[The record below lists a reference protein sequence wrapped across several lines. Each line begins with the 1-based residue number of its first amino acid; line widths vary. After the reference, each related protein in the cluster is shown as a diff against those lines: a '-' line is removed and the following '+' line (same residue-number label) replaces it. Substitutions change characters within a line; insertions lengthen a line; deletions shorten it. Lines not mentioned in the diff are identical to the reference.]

1 MLIVAAI
8 AATSVIVRLWPVDA
22 GAPPLAS
29 RPIHLYQGPATPPA
43 VPPPTPTVSVAART
57 RPQPRL
63 AVVAAAPSAPV
74 PPVVEAQTTPAAP
87 EIAAAE
93 TPPAG
98 APAVD
103 VPIPMEVPVV
113 VADVSA
119 ADGSAAAVVT
129 EAVVPVPSSSRGL
142 VEVPAVAVTRAVTV
156 AGRGII
162 SGLRATGAIV
172 RAAF

>member
-8 AATSVIVRLWPVDA
+8 GATSVIVILWPVDA
-22 GAPPLAS
+22 AVPPLAS
-29 RPIHLYQGPATPPA
+29 RPIHLYQGPVTPPSLPPETPS
-43 VPPPTPTVSVAART
+43 VPVAART
-57 RPQPRL
+57 RPQPQ
-63 AVVAAAPSAPV
+63 AVVAAASAAIPV
-74 PPVVEAQTTPAAP
+74 LVEAEATTGTP

-93 TPPAG
+93 TPMTD
-98 APAVD
+98 APAMDLPFVQ
-103 VPIPMEVPVV
+103 EHPVV

-119 ADGSAAAVVT
+119 AEEIAAPMVG
-129 EAVVPVPSSSRGL
+129 EAVVPALSSPRGI